1 MKRGWIGLGLL
12 LLLLAGSIAVTCT
25 MDAQHTPMARDLES
39 AADLALAGDWEKAA
53 ALAKKTKAE
62 WENRW
67 NLNAAFADHEPMEEI
82 DGLFAQADVYART
95 REEISFAA
103 VCAELAQR
111 LEAMGDAHG
120 LTWWN
125 LM

>member
-12 LLLLAGSIAVTCT
+12 LVLLAGSIAVTCA
-25 MDAQHTPMARDLES
+25 MDSQHAPMARDLE
-39 AADLALAGDWEKAA
+39 AASDLALAGEWEKAS
-53 ALAKKTKAE
+53 ALAEKTRAE
-62 WENRW
+62 WEEKW
-67 NLNAAFADHEPMEEI
+67 NFDAAFADHEPMEAI

-103 VCAELAQR
+103 VCAELARR

-125 LM
+125 LL